1 MPARSGPRVA
11 VMSLV
16 DDPDLLDDE
25 GEPEAEAVP
34 GPPLP
39 LGRRVHLRG
48 RGTTFV
54 REVAGPP
61 GAPTVLLLHGWMAS
75 GGLNWFQA
83 FEPLGERYRV
93 LAMDHRGHGRGIRS
107 RRRFRLA
114 DCADDAALLLERCGG
129 EPAIVVG
136 YSLGGPV
143 AQLLWRRHP
152 DLVQGLVL
160 AATSHHLMP
169 GMREQTIFASVMAA
183 AAGTTRIGQAA
194 MALPTRPF
202 RPRRAGGERPLG
214 TRPETMRAWARA
226 EMARHDPRQ
235 VMEAGVALS
244 NYHARWIDQI
254 DVPTAVLVTTRD
266 RAVNPFAQLRMA
278 LKIPGASIH
287 RIDDGHVVCAK
298 PSFGPALRDAVDA
311 VAARRAA

>member
-1 MPARSGPRVA
+1 
-11 VMSLV
+11 MSLV
-16 DDPDLLDDE
+16 EGAEPVAADGAVE
-25 GEPEAEAVP
+25 GEVDGEVVP

-39 LGRRVHLRG
+39 LGRRVVLPG

-54 REVAGPP
+54 REVPGPE

-75 GGLNWFQA
+75 GGLNWFRS
-83 FEPLGERYRV
+83 FDVLGQRYRV
-93 LAMDHRGHGRGIRS
+93 LAPDHRGHGRGIRS

-114 DCADDAALLLERCGG
+114 DCADDAAVLLEQLAAG
-129 EPAIVVG
+129 PAIVVG

-160 AATSHHLMP
+160 AATSNHLMP
-169 GMREQTIFASVMAA
+169 GMRAQALFGSFMAA
-183 AAGTTRIGQAA
+183 AAGTTRMGQAA

-202 RPRRAGGERPLG
+202 RGRRPSDRVP

-226 EMARHDPRQ
+226 EMQRHDPRQ
-235 VMEAGVALS
+235 ILEAGVAMS
-244 NYHARWIDQI
+244 NYRARWIDQI
-254 DVPTAVLVTTRD
+254 DVPTVVLVTTRD
-266 RAVNPFAQLRMA
+266 RAVNPFTQLRMA
-278 LKIPGASIH
+278 MRIPGADIH

-298 PSFGPALRDAVDA
+298 PSFGPALGRAVDA
-311 VAARRAA
+311 VAARSSSAAAAS

>member
-1 MPARSGPRVA
+1 MT
-11 VMSLV
+11 LV
-16 DDPDLLDDE
+16 EGADPVSDAD
-25 GEPEAEAVP
+25 EAVA

-39 LGRRVHLRG
+39 LGRRVKLRG

-54 REVAGPP
+54 REIAGPE

-93 LAMDHRGHGRGIRS
+93 LALDHRGHGRGIRS

-114 DCADDAALLLERCGG
+114 DCADDAAVLLEQLDAG
-129 EPAIVVG
+129 PAIVVG

-152 DLVQGLVL
+152 DLVEGLVL
-160 AATSHHLMP
+160 VATSHYLMP
-169 GMREQTIFASVMAA
+169 GMREQAIFASFMAA
-183 AAGTTRIGQAA
+183 AAGTTRAGQAA
-194 MALPTRPF
+194 MSLPTRPF
-202 RPRRAGGERPLG
+202 RPRRGGAPQA
-214 TRPETMRAWARA
+214 RPETMRAWARA
-226 EMARHDPRQ
+226 EMRRHDPRHIL
-235 VMEAGVALS
+235 EAGVAMS
-244 NYHARWIDQI
+244 NYHAKWIDQV

-278 LKIPGASIH
+278 LKIPGAIIH

-311 VAARRAA
+311 VAARTRRP